1 MQLGNQERSN
11 VSPAAELAKNRE
23 AITRLAQS
31 GEAQQ
36 LFAMLRQQGGVH
48 EAAKAAAAGDTG
60 SLVEMVHRLMS
71 TKEGAQLV
79 ERIGEQAKKSGLQ

>member
-1 MQLGNQERSN
+1 MENRDKSN
-11 VSPAAELAKNRE
+11 VSPMSELAKNRE
-23 AITRLAQS
+23 AITQLAQS
-31 GEAQQ
+31 GEAQR

-48 EAAKAAAAGDTG
+48 EAAKAAAEGDPG
-60 SLVEMVHRLMS
+60 SLVEMVNRLMS

>member
-1 MQLGNQERSN
+1 MQLGNQEKTN
-11 VSPAAELAKNRE
+11 LSPAAELAKNRE

-31 GEAQQ
+31 GEAQK

-48 EAAKAAAAGDTG
+48 EAAKVAAAGDTG
-60 SLVEMVHRLMS
+60 SLVEMVNRLMS

-79 ERIGEQAKKSGLQ
+79 ECIGEQAKKSGLQ